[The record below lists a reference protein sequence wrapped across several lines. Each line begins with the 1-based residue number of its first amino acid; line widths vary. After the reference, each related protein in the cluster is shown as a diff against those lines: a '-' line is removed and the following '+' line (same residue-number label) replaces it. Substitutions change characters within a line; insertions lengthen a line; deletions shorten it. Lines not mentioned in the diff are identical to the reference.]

1 MSGRT
6 TFLTLALVLT
16 VSPRGPA
23 QSLNSQKSQ
32 SSQKTNN
39 GALSLDD
46 LVQRKDYPQ
55 LERELYG
62 AKLSSDEQAYFEGIL
77 ADRSNHILG
86 AISLLEPILPSMRAK
101 HTHRAA
107 LALRTLAGDYF
118 KVGRYAESC
127 NAYSD
132 LLEHFGNEFGVAE
145 QQAIRDNLR
154 TFEMFRDAASQTVS
168 GDRRF
173 AVPMRTDRTG
183 DLDVPVEVNGVKQ
196 WWILDTGANE
206 SVIAM
211 SSAKK
216 MGLTISKKSAQTQS
230 GATGSEAPIKG
241 AVIPELILG
250 GATVHNVVALV
261 MDDKSLDI
269 PVNDNEHYQI
279 QGVLGYPVLAALGS
293 FRLEGNEWIV
303 AAESEPS
310 QRSSKIYVEELTP
323 LVEATVADSEVFFGL
338 DTGSSSGS
346 FSATYLRRFPDQF
359 TSLKPQKYAT
369 AGAGGNVQFL
379 RAYYLPQIELQF
391 GTARATLKNVPVL
404 TRDLGVDPLDQ
415 VYGNLG
421 QSLLSQFRSF
431 TIDFSRMRFSVGE
444 NSH

>member
-62 AKLSSDEQAYFEGIL
+62 AKLSSDGQAYFEGIL

-107 LALRTLAGDYF
+107 LALRTLAVDYF

-183 DLDVPVEVNGVKQ
+183 DLDVPVEVNGV
-196 WWILDTGANE
+196 
-206 SVIAM
+206 
-211 SSAKK
+211 
-216 MGLTISKKSAQTQS
+216 
-230 GATGSEAPIKG
+230 EA
-241 AVIPELILG
+241 
-250 GATVHNVVALV
+250 VV
-261 MDDKSLDI
+261 
-269 PVNDNEHYQI
+269 
-279 QGVLGYPVLAALGS
+279 
-293 FRLEGNEWIV
+293 
-303 AAESEPS
+303 
-310 QRSSKIYVEELTP
+310 
-323 LVEATVADSEVFFGL
+323 DS
-338 DTGSSSGS
+338 
-346 FSATYLRRFPDQF
+346 
-359 TSLKPQKYAT
+359 
-369 AGAGGNVQFL
+369 
-379 RAYYLPQIELQF
+379 
-391 GTARATLKNVPVL
+391 
-404 TRDLGVDPLDQ
+404 
-415 VYGNLG
+415 
-421 QSLLSQFRSF
+421 
-431 TIDFSRMRFSVGE
+431 
-444 NSH
+444 